1 MSEILLLSVF
11 SGWETYSWESL
22 NNIPQITQTYN
33 GAKSCTGGSSLFS
46 YKHIIPY
53 CTVFMLRS
61 IRQDRR
67 KLSGKLI
74 RCYCRNYNC
83 FNLEDCM
90 FLNIQTMSLPQ
101 FSSVQSLV
109 MSDSL
114 QLYGLQH
121 NSSVLH
127 CIPELDQ
134 THVHWVGDAIQPS
147 HPLSS
152 PSPPAFSFS
161 WHHSLVQWVS
171 SSHQVAQVNISPS
184 NEYSGKGS
192 QRLTGLTSLQ
202 SKGLS
207 RVFSNTTVH
216 QFFGTQPSSW
226 TSSHIHT
233 WFLEKL

>member
-114 QLYGLQH
+114 QPHDPQQARPP
-121 NSSVLH
+121 
-127 CIPELDQ
+127 C
-134 THVHWVGDAIQPS
+134 
-147 HPLSS
+147 
-152 PSPPAFSFS
+152 PSPTPRVYPNSCP
-161 WHHSLVQWVS
+161 LIQWCHPTVS
-171 SSHQVAQVNISPS
+171 SSVVPFSSCPQSFPA
-184 NEYSGKGS
+184 SGSFQMS
-192 QRLTGLTSLQ
+192 QPFASGVS
-202 SKGLS
+202 
-207 RVFSNTTVH
+207 
-216 QFFGTQPSSW
+216 
-226 TSSHIHT
+226 TSSGRWCIKKVT
-233 WFLEKL
+233 SVLRLLFL